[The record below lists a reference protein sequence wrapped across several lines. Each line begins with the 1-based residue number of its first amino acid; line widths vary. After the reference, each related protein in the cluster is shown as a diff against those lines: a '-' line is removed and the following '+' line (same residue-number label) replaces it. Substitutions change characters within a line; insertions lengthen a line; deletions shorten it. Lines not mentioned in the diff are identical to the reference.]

1 MVGEFWELRIGIE
14 ISTEIW
20 IGIGVTF
27 TAALLG
33 GGAGFGYALLS
44 APFLLMVGFSPPF
57 VVTANLTLGLTTRAM
72 VSWRLRYHITRR
84 RVGILLLS
92 SAPGAFIGVIA
103 LTRVDESVIRMA
115 TGVLVI
121 VASIGLI
128 WSTSRPEPG
137 RPITGGTVIAGV
149 FAGFLGTTTSLSG
162 VPAAIYFIRERL
174 EPVKFLAD
182 MAAFF
187 VGGNILA
194 LTMLFVSGAFVTSA
208 LFPATLL
215 WLPGAMIGNLV
226 GTAIGRRI
234 PHALFRTFTLGV
246 VIIAGIMTVLTS

>member
-1 MVGEFWELRIGIE
+1 VVSWGTAIGFE

-27 TAALLG
+27 IAALLG

-57 VVTANLTLGLTTRAM
+57 VVTANLTLGLMTRSM
-72 VSWRLRYHITRR
+72 VAWRLRYHITRR
-84 RVGILLLS
+84 RIGILLLS
-92 SAPGAFIGVIA
+92 SLPGTILGVIA
-103 LTRVDESVIRMA
+103 LTQIDESVIRMA

-137 RPITGGTVIAGV
+137 PPIPGGTGIAGF

-174 EPVKFLAD
+174 EPVRFLAD

-194 LTMLFVSGAFVTSA
+194 LLVLFISGAFVTSA

-226 GTAIGRRI
+226 GTAIGRRL
-234 PHALFRTFTLGV
+234 PHSLFRTFTLGV
-246 VIIAGIMTVLTS
+246 VIIAGVVTVVTT

>member
-1 MVGEFWELRIGIE
+1 
-14 ISTEIW
+14 
-20 IGIGVTF
+20 
-27 TAALLG
+27 
-33 GGAGFGYALLS
+33 
-44 APFLLMVGFSPPF
+44 MVGFSPPF

-72 VSWRLRYHITRR
+72 VAWRLRYHITRR
-84 RVGILLLS
+84 RVGILLIS
-92 SAPGAFIGVIA
+92 SVPGTIAGIWA
-103 LTRVDESVIRMA
+103 LTTVDESLIRMA

-137 RPITGGTVIAGV
+137 AQIPGGTVIAGA

-174 EPVKFLAD
+174 EPVRFLAD

-194 LTMLFVSGAFVTSA
+194 LTMLFIGGAFVTSA

-246 VIIAGIMTVLTS
+246 VIVAGVLTVVTS

>member
-1 MVGEFWELRIGIE
+1 MGAGIGIE

-27 TAALLG
+27 AAALLG

-44 APFLLMVGFSPPF
+44 TPFLLMVGFSPPF
-57 VVTANLTLGLTTRAM
+57 VVTANLTLALMTRAM
-72 VSWRLRYHITRR
+72 VAWRLRYHITRR
-84 RVGILLLS
+84 RIGILLIS
-92 SAPGAFIGVIA
+92 SLPGAIVGVIT
-103 LTRVDESVIRMA
+103 LTQVDEGMIRMA

-121 VASIGLI
+121 VASVGLL

-137 RPITGGTVIAGV
+137 PPIPGGTVITGV
-149 FAGFLGTTTSLSG
+149 LAGFFGTTTSLSG
-162 VPAAIYFIRERL
+162 VAAAVYFIRERL
-174 EPVKFLAD
+174 EPVRFLAD

-194 LTMLFVSGAFVTSA
+194 LTLLYISGVFVTSA

-215 WLPGAMIGNLV
+215 WLPGAMIGNLI
-226 GTAIGRRI
+226 GTAIGRRL
-234 PHALFRTFTLGV
+234 PHAVFRTFTLGV
-246 VIIAGIMTVLTS
+246 VIVAGIMTVATS